1 MTVDD
6 PHNLNSQ
13 LQSQK
18 EKLDSLSKED
28 ARMLWDFAAV
38 ASKEM
43 AASTVIQ
50 YLSKLRAISE
60 ASEEP
65 IAELT
70 PRQMDGVLDDL
81 EEERGWGSKGTRR
94 NYEKAL
100 RVLCRELRNARVEE
114 FGRDYAS
121 VLPARGAI
129 RLSDKD
135 EKKITP
141 DDILTREQIETLIQ
155 DCCRTARDRAVVA
168 MLADTGL
175 RIAQLLS
182 LRVKDVEFRD
192 SGGGGFFQA
201 NPDATGLKGDD
212 KRKPLTWSA
221 AHVEAYLYDEHPRPD
236 DDEAPL
242 FHKSEGWSTGEDDG
256 SMTPALV
263 RQRLERLVENGDT
276 DLAPEDVHPHVFR
289 HTAVTIWARQG
300 FTDREI
306 KHRAG
311 WSRDSDMLD
320 RYEHITED
328 EINKQVLKKYG
339 FEVADEDIGE
349 PELDRCPRCS
359 APLHGAA
366 NYCPRCSAQ
375 LNSPDKTVEE
385 ILADKIINNRNMPEA
400 EWVSEQGW
408 QTAMERMSSRDV
420 TNEEVQAL
428 VSAVPESYLDNV
440 LTEWH
445 RQRLRERYGVSI

>member
-1 MTVDD
+1 MGVDD
-6 PHNLNSQ
+6 PHNLNDQ

-18 EKLDSLSKED
+18 EKLDSLADED
-28 ARMLWDFAAV
+28 ARMLWDFASA

-43 AASTVIQ
+43 AVSTVIQ

-60 ASEEP
+60 ASEAP
-65 IAELT
+65 IGELT
-70 PRQMDGVLDDL
+70 PRQLDGVLDDL
-81 EEERGWGSKGTRR
+81 EEERGWSSKGTRR

-114 FGRDYAS
+114 FGRDYS
-121 VLPARGAI
+121 DILPARGAI

-135 EKKITP
+135 ETKITP
-141 DDILTREQIETLIQ
+141 EDILTREQIETLIQ
-155 DCCRTARDRAVVA
+155 DCCRTARDRAIVA

-175 RIAQLLS
+175 RIAQMLS
-182 LRVKDVEFRD
+182 LRVKDVDFRD
-192 SGGGGFFQA
+192 SGGGGYFQA
-201 NPDATGLKGDD
+201 NTNATGLKGDD
-212 KRKPLTWSA
+212 ARKPLTWSA
-221 AHVEAYLYDEHPRPD
+221 AHVEGYLYDEHPRPD
-236 DDEAPL
+236 DDESPL
-242 FHKSEGWSTGEDDG
+242 FHKSEGWSMGEDDDG

-263 RQRLERLVENGDT
+263 RQRLQRLVEDGDT
-276 DLAPEDVHPHVFR
+276 ELNPDDVHPHVFR

-300 FTDREI
+300 FSDREI

-311 WSRDSDMLD
+311 WSRDSNMLE

-339 FEVADEDIGE
+339 FDVADEDIGE

-359 APLHGAA
+359 AALHGAA

-375 LNSPDKTVEE
+375 LTSPEKTAEEAIAEVFNDRAVPTPDWVDNELEMVSRISNRDISDDEMRDVIQCSEE
-385 ILADKIINNRNMPEA
+385 IYRRE
-400 EWVSEQGW
+400 
-408 QTAMERMSSRDV
+408 
-420 TNEEVQAL
+420 
-428 VSAVPESYLDNV
+428 

-445 RQRLRERYGVSI
+445 KQRLRERYSVSL